1 MCVCSYQLVSFHKT
15 SSYILKTSPFHSL
28 SPIPISPLKHLSTWL
43 HGCRQ
48 PSNSSTSK
56 TKFKKCVY
64 NDHCTKIFR
73 EILFVTVQT
82 QNRPYTHE
90 KQNRY
95 RHHDAFISWMQIK
108 SKTKKYCLFYSIKK
122 LESAICVEPINW
134 ERGQYDF
141 THRELQ
147 KWTELIVKK

>member
-1 MCVCSYQLVSFHKT
+1 MPLGHHSLITCRGVIPCLTQIFYFLSSEWIELFGSLCLLEASASTHSGNFCSNSLNIHTYIHTYCVCVCSYQLVSFHKT

-28 SPIPISPLKHLSTWL
+28 SPIPISPLKHLTTWL

-73 EILFVTVQT
+73 EILFVTAQT
-82 QNRPYTHE
+82 QNGPYTHE
-90 KQNRY
+90 
-95 RHHDAFISWMQIK
+95 
-108 SKTKKYCLFYSIKK
+108 
-122 LESAICVEPINW
+122 
-134 ERGQYDF
+134 
-141 THRELQ
+141 
-147 KWTELIVKK
+147 